1 MAGDNQVYTSA
12 TVEDAV
18 QQLEVQA
25 VNFAYRFIQD
35 ARVRSEYM
43 RSTKEMAEQIRDL
56 YAKGQLTAKQAAETA
71 NEMRNEIMEF
81 ARVRSS
87 DLGRAKAHSL
97 KAKGLDLDDL
107 LNKYAKSSY
116 KKPFDQLTSDE
127 ASRVY
132 LEVVDA
138 AGRSRPSVNIK
149 TARLANAGKALWL
162 LSACVAMYNVSV
174 ANNKVKAAGRE
185 AANIGGGFGGGAAGG
200 AVAGIWFGPI
210 GVAIGVVVGGT
221 LGTIMADQVYVE
233 VIGADGEFAKKFIA
247 RYTNLISTDESAMA
261 DALIRECTY
270 EMQKVLDVFFELQDK
285 YSTDADDIALLYVE
299 KIKALP
305 LNPTKMAFQ
314 KSEELKNYLK
324 QLLESGWTSTRERE
338 AVSYLSK

>member
-1 MAGDNQVYTSA
+1 MAIDNQEYTSA
-12 TVEDAV
+12 TVEESV
-18 QQLEVQA
+18 QQLEIQA

-56 YAKGQLTAKQAAETA
+56 YAKGQLTAKQAAEMA

-87 DLGRAKAHSL
+87 DLGRAKARSL

-107 LNKYAKSSY
+107 LNKYAKSFY
-116 KKPFDQLTSDE
+116 KKPFNQLTSDE
-127 ASRVY
+127 ANRVY

-162 LSACVAMYNVSV
+162 LSACVAIYNVSV

-185 AANIGGGFGGGAAGG
+185 TANIGGGFGGGAAGG

-210 GVAIGVVVGGT
+210 GVAIGIVVGGT
-221 LGTIMADQVYVE
+221 LGAIMADQVYVE
-233 VIGADGEFAKKFIA
+233 VTGADGEFAKKFIA
-247 RYTNLISTDESAMA
+247 RYTNLISTDENTMA
-261 DALIRECTY
+261 DALVRECGY
-270 EMQKVLDVFFELQDK
+270 EMQKVLDVFVELEDK
-285 YSTDADDIALLYVE
+285 YSTDADDVALLYVE

-305 LNPTKMAFQ
+305 LNPTKIAFQ
-314 KSEELKNYLK
+314 KAEELKNYLK
-324 QLLESGWTSTRERE
+324 QLLESGWTSNRERE
-338 AVSYLSK
+338 AVLYLSK

>member
-1 MAGDNQVYTSA
+1 MAIDNQEYTSA
-12 TVEDAV
+12 TVEESV
-18 QQLEVQA
+18 QQLEIQA

-56 YAKGQLTAKQAAETA
+56 YAKGQLTAKQAAEMA

-87 DLGRAKAHSL
+87 DLGRAKARSL
-97 KAKGLDLDDL
+97 KAKGLDLDDP
-107 LNKYAKSSY
+107 LNKYAKSFY
-116 KKPFDQLTSDE
+116 KKPFNQLTSDE
-127 ASRVY
+127 ANRVY

-162 LSACVAMYNVSV
+162 LSACVAIYNVSV

-210 GVAIGVVVGGT
+210 GVAIGIVVGGT
-221 LGTIMADQVYVE
+221 LGAIMADQVYVE
-233 VIGADGEFAKKFIA
+233 VTGADGEFAKKFIT
-247 RYTNLISTDESAMA
+247 RYTNLISTDENAMA
-261 DALIRECTY
+261 DALVRECGY
-270 EMQKVLDVFFELQDK
+270 EMQKVLDVFVELEDK
-285 YSTDADDIALLYVE
+285 YSTDADDVALLYVE

-305 LNPTKMAFQ
+305 LNPTKIGFQ
-314 KSEELKNYLK
+314 KAEELKNYLK
-324 QLLESGWTSTRERE
+324 QLLESGWTSNRERE
-338 AVSYLSK
+338 AVLYLSK

>member
-1 MAGDNQVYTSA
+1 MADVSQVYTSA
-12 TVEDAV
+12 SVEEAV

-35 ARVRSEYM
+35 ARVRTEYM

-56 YAKGQLTAKQAAETA
+56 YGKGQLTAQQAAETA
-71 NEMRNEIMEF
+71 NAMRNEIMEF

-87 DLGRAKAHSL
+87 DLGKAKARSL

-107 LNKYAKSSY
+107 LNKYAKSIY

-162 LSACVAMYNVSV
+162 LSACVAIYNVSV

-185 AANIGGGFGGGAAGG
+185 AAGIGGGFGGGAAGG

-221 LGTIMADQVYVE
+221 LGAIMADQVYVE
-233 VIGADGEFAKKFIA
+233 VTGADGEFARKFIA
-247 RYTNLISTDESAMA
+247 KYTNLVSTDESAMA
-261 DALIRECTY
+261 DALVRECSY
-270 EMQKVLDVFFELQDK
+270 EMQKVLDVFVELEDK

-299 KIKALP
+299 KIRALP

-314 KSEELKNYLK
+314 KSEELKGYLK
-324 QLLESGWTSTRERE
+324 QLLESGWTSARERE
-338 AVSYLSK
+338 AISYLTK

>member
-1 MAGDNQVYTSA
+1 MAGDNQGYTSV
-12 TVEDAV
+12 TVEEAV

-35 ARVRSEYM
+35 TRVRSEYM

-71 NEMRNEIMEF
+71 NAMRNEIMEF

-87 DLGRAKAHSL
+87 DLGRAKARSL

-107 LNKYAKSSY
+107 LNKYAKSAY

-127 ASRVY
+127 ANRVY

-162 LSACVAMYNVSV
+162 LSACVAIYNVSV

-221 LGTIMADQVYVE
+221 LGAIMADQVYVE
-233 VIGADGEFAKKFIA
+233 VTGADGEFAKKFIA
-247 RYTNLISTDESAMA
+247 KYTTLISTDENTMA
-261 DALIRECTY
+261 DVLVKECSY
-270 EMQKVLDVFFELQDK
+270 EMQKVLDVFVELEDK
-285 YSTDADDIALLYVE
+285 YSTDADDVALLYVE

-305 LNPTKMAFQ
+305 LNPTKIAFQ
-314 KSEELKNYLK
+314 KAEELKNYLR
-324 QLLESGWTSTRERE
+324 QLLESGWTSNRERE
-338 AVSYLSK
+338 AVLYLSK

>member
-1 MAGDNQVYTSA
+1 MAIDNQEYTSA
-12 TVEDAV
+12 TVEESV
-18 QQLEVQA
+18 HQLEIQA

-56 YAKGQLTAKQAAETA
+56 YAKGQLTAKQAAEMA

-87 DLGRAKAHSL
+87 DLGRAKARSL

-107 LNKYAKSSY
+107 LNKYAKSFY
-116 KKPFDQLTSDE
+116 KKPFNQLTSDE
-127 ASRVY
+127 ANRVY

-162 LSACVAMYNVSV
+162 LSACVAIYNVSV

-200 AVAGIWFGPI
+200 AVVGIWFGPI
-210 GVAIGVVVGGT
+210 GVAIGIVVGGT
-221 LGTIMADQVYVE
+221 LGAIMADQVYVE
-233 VIGADGEFAKKFIA
+233 VTGADGEFAKKFIA
-247 RYTNLISTDESAMA
+247 RYTNLISTDENAMA
-261 DALIRECTY
+261 DALVRECGY
-270 EMQKVLDVFFELQDK
+270 EMQKVLDVFVELEDK
-285 YSTDADDIALLYVE
+285 YSTDADDVALLYVE

-305 LNPTKMAFQ
+305 LNPTKIAFQ
-314 KSEELKNYLK
+314 KAEELKNYLK
-324 QLLESGWTSTRERE
+324 QLLESGWTSNRERE
-338 AVSYLSK
+338 AVLYLSK